1 MAPEVLTN
9 TEQRAKRSCLHAVCS
24 GPSRHRLSTQ
34 RPPWPRAPTRTP
46 ALDQAPT
53 AQEVDSGGPPCAPVT
68 CIWSWDSTQTRVGK
82 VGKEEPAPVSRK
94 HVTLARDLP
103 GGPETAG
110 LRWES
115 ASPYLG
121 GPRRPGS
128 GGSRLPPSLSWCH
141 WAGAAHTS
149 QRTEP
154 TQEAH
159 TVHDTH
165 REKCPSLEKNTAQS
179 QDKKRGGRRNAACCF
194 QLEQRSGRATH
205 SAGFGAKHKCR
216 RRTHR

>member
-1 MAPEVLTN
+1 MGVGFPLPGGPETAGLRW
-9 TEQRAKRSCLHAVCS
+9 ESASPYLG
-24 GPSRHRLSTQ
+24 GPEM
-34 RPPWPRAPTRTP
+34 PG
-46 ALDQAPT
+46 
-53 AQEVDSGGPPCAPVT
+53 SGGSWLPPSWGAPR
-68 CIWSWDSTQTRVGK
+68 CWAQVG
-82 VGKEEPAPVSRK
+82 VGFP
-94 HVTLARDLP
+94 LP